1 MNHGN
6 ARDGMATSILKREYS
21 ARDREFAKSA
31 LLDWTMVALAGIN
44 EPVTQAMGKAFSE
57 QPVTALSFGLQDA
70 SCAINATASHALDY
84 DDVSGDMR
92 GHPSACV
99 VAAVLEAAYQTQAD
113 GTRVLDA
120 ICIGHEAQAILG
132 ERIGVSHYARGFHT
146 TATFGTFGAMA
157 ASAYLQALT
166 RDEIHSAINIC
177 ATQASGLKE
186 VFGSFLK
193 PAQVGLASQK
203 GYLATRLVRSGLATP
218 TALDA
223 LEGRQGFL
231 ATQGELTSP
240 EGSRTYPA
248 ISNVLYKYHASCYLT
263 HSMIEALGSCMRKQ
277 QIAPHAIRRITVRV
291 NPGHDAVCNIQAPR
305 TGLETKFSLKFLAAM
320 VAHGISTADVASFT
334 DELAGQAPLHD
345 FAENKVT
352 IEFDEAYARDATVQ
366 VDLSDG
372 GQLTETYDVS
382 VAETDPS
389 IQWDKLYAKALN
401 LNLDLNGFNARH
413 IAGAIGAIDRNE
425 SAMSHF
431 IKAISNG

>member
-1 MNHGN
+1 MNPSHT
-6 ARDGMATSILKREYS
+6 RDRMVGSILKKEYS

-31 LLDWTMVALAGIN
+31 LLDWTMVALAGVN
-44 EPVTQAMGKAFSE
+44 EPVTQAIGKSFSE
-57 QPVTALSFGLQDA
+57 KPVSTLSFGLQDA

-99 VAAVLEAAYQTQAD
+99 VAAALEAAHQTQAD
-113 GTRVLDA
+113 GARILNA
-120 ICIGHEAQAILG
+120 ICIGHEVQAILG
-132 ERIGVSHYARGFHT
+132 ECIGASHYARGFHT

-157 ASAYLQALT
+157 ASAYLHALT

-203 GYLATRLVRSGLATP
+203 GYQAIRLVRNGMATP
-218 TALDA
+218 AELNA

-231 ATQGELTSP
+231 ATQGEPDDSGAT
-240 EGSRTYPA
+240 RTYSA

-263 HSMIEALGSCMRKQ
+263 HSMIEALRTCLRERQITPDAIQ
-277 QIAPHAIRRITVRV
+277 QVFVRV
-291 NPGHDAVCNIQAPR
+291 NPGHDAVCNIQSPR
-305 TGLETKFSLKFLAAM
+305 TGLEAKFSLRFLAAM

-334 DELAGQAPLHD
+334 DDLAGRQDLHG
-345 FAENKVT
+345 FAAEKVV
-352 IEFDEAYARDATVQ
+352 IEFDDSYSRNATVR
-366 VDLSDG
+366 VALSDG
-372 GQLTETYDVS
+372 SSITESYDVS
-382 VAETDPS
+382 VAETDPAT
-389 IQWDKLYAKALN
+389 QWEKLHTKALN
-401 LNLDLNGFNARH
+401 LNLEMNGFDARH
-413 IAGAIGAIDRNE
+413 IADTINGMDKTD
-425 SAMSHF
+425 SALSHF